1 MATMAG
7 LASSRV
13 KDTTA
18 TKDMGNGES
27 LQRQHEKPVAVVRCG
42 KLGWL
47 ALVRVVVYSLP
58 AIFANLNLL

>member
-1 MATMAG
+1 MAG

-27 LQRQHEKPVAVVRCG
+27 LQRQHEKPVAVVWQAWVAGIGEGGGLLSPGNICKS
-42 KLGWL
+42 KL
-47 ALVRVVVYSLP
+47 VT
-58 AIFANLNLL
+58 NL